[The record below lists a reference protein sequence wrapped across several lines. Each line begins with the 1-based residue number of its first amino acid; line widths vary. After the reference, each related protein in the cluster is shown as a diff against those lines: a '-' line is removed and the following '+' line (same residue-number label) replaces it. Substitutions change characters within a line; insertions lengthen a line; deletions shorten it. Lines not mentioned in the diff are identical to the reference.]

1 VNSGRSV
8 TPQRP
13 IFAPSLPRRGNPPMP
28 IDQHHI
34 QALSQLEFHAR
45 QVVEGFLAGLH
56 KSPFHGF
63 SVEFAEH
70 RAYNP
75 GESTRHIDWKLYA
88 RTDKLFVKR
97 YEEETNLRCQ
107 LVIDASSSMYYPE
120 TSEKAPKQFNK
131 IEFATYAAAAL
142 IALLRKQRDAVGFTV
157 FADDVL
163 ITEEA
168 RSNAVHLRHLMAEL
182 EKLLST
188 TAPTKDKRTNAVD
201 ALHDIARRT
210 HRRSLVVLFSD
221 MMDNSERSAELF
233 DALQHLRYN
242 KHDVILFHVV
252 DRKHELE
259 LGFEDR
265 PYTFVDVESGA
276 QVKAH
281 AAEVRAEYKAAMAAY
296 WHELKLK
303 CGQYRIELVEAD
315 INAGFENILLQ
326 FLLKRS
332 RLY

>member
-1 VNSGRSV
+1 
-8 TPQRP
+8 
-13 IFAPSLPRRGNPPMP
+13 MP

-75 GESTRHIDWKLYA
+75 GESTRHIDWKLFA

-120 TSEKAPKQFNK
+120 GAMRPPQRFNK
-131 IEFATYAAAAL
+131 IGFSTYAAAAL
-142 IALLRKQRDAVGFTV
+142 IALLRKQRDAVGLAV
-157 FADDVL
+157 FADKTL
-163 ITEEA
+163 LMEEA
-168 RSNAVHLRHLMAEL
+168 RSNAVHLRQLMRHL
-182 EKLLST
+182 
-188 TAPTKDKRTNAVD
+188 D
-201 ALHDIARRT
+201 ALLDGQAPARGQRTGAVEALNDMARRV
-210 HRRSLVVLFSD
+210 HRRSLVVIFSD
-221 MMDNSERSAELF
+221 MLDNSPRQDDLF

-242 KHDVILFHVV
+242 KHDVILFHVT

-259 LGFEDR
+259 LGVEDR
-265 PYTFVDVESGA
+265 PWTFVDMETGEE
-276 QVKAH
+276 VKAH
-281 AAEVRAEYKAAMAAY
+281 AAEVRGAYRQAMADR

-315 INAGFENILLQ
+315 INAGL
-326 FLLKRS
+326 
-332 RLY
+332 